1 MAKKVTPKDC
11 HYCTNNKLVVD
22 YKDTSTLR
30 RFVSSYMKIAPR
42 RRSGLC
48 AKHQRQVAG
57 AIKKA
62 RQACLM
68 PFIARSGLSREQPRV
83 VLTKNSIKIA
93 CGRFFASSSIVARR
107 SPLCFRKNNA
117 WLFSTGRLTRR
128 LFFKPFLIVWIYYEH
143 LARITRQPTIE
154 ENLRGSPH
162 DY

>member
-1 MAKKVTPKDC
+1 MAKKVIAKDC

-22 YKDTSTLR
+22 YKDIGTLR

-68 PFIARSGLSREQPRV
+68 PFMAR
-83 VLTKNSIKIA
+83 
-93 CGRFFASSSIVARR
+93 
-107 SPLCFRKNNA
+107 
-117 WLFSTGRLTRR
+117 
-128 LFFKPFLIVWIYYEH
+128 
-143 LARITRQPTIE
+143 
-154 ENLRGSPH
+154 
-162 DY
+162 